1 MQESVADP
9 AKRFVGFWRKTGIV
23 FLMALVAAGCY
34 YFLFESLGW
43 PQDSSGWS
51 VASARILGA
60 AFFYFL
66 VAMIF
71 GAWIKG
77 VAGVVVGGLIVA
89 VECYLA
95 CVGADHHRR
104 PEREFIGSLQKDQQ
118 AIKDSFKEHIN
129 DFGGGTVD
137 PKKVDSLLADLKDK
151 SKDLDPQDKAE
162 AEAMAAVMD
171 PLLEVV
177 TEARPLSNE
186 MFSQQFQDIGSI
198 RTVEEIDK
206 RLGKIEAF
214 KSLSAKLLSIYQNMD
229 VTLRM
234 ELARR
239 NLSATYINGVTNA
252 FVKSSHMEISLPMA
266 EANIALSDIMSRR
279 FTLLK
284 QEFGHWQVKNQVVYF
299 AHSKAIEQWNN
310 DVREYFQVAEKREK
324 LTRQLAAT
332 QGN

>member
-1 MQESVADP
+1 MQESVVGP

-34 YFLFESLGW
+34 YFLFENPGW

-60 AFFYFL
+60 AFVYFL

-71 GAWIKG
+71 AAWIKG

-89 VECYLA
+89 LECYFA

-104 PEREFIGSLQKDQQ
+104 PERELISSLQKDQQ

-137 PKKVDSLLADLKDK
+137 PKKFDSLLADLNDK
-151 SKDLDPQDKAE
+151 SKDLDPQDKAATE
-162 AEAMAAVMD
+162 ALAAVMD
-171 PLLEVV
+171 PLIEVV
-177 TEARPLSNE
+177 RKARPLSDE

-198 RTVEEIDK
+198 RTVVEIDA

-214 KSLSAKLLSIYQNMD
+214 RKLSGELLSMYQNVD
-229 VTLRM
+229 VTLKM

-239 NLSATYINGVTNA
+239 NLSATYINGVTNS

-266 EANIALSDIMSRR
+266 EANIELADIMSRR

-284 QEFGHWQVKNQVVYF
+284 KELGHWQVRNQVVYF

-324 LTRQLAAT
+324 LTRQLAAI